1 MVRTSISIKSS
12 RILVVDDTP
21 ANLDLF
27 SQILESEGYQVSF
40 ATNGKDAL
48 KLASLDKPDLIL
60 LDIMMPD
67 IDGIETCRQL
77 KQLRDIREVPVIF
90 ITAKTDRKDVVDGFS
105 VGAVD
110 FITKPVQHEEVCARV
125 RCHLQLQALIKLR
138 DELISMLCKHN
149 ERIEALVEEQNKKI
163 LQTEKLAAIGEMVG
177 EFTHEI
183 STPVGIAITALSY
196 MSEQTSL
203 ITKSFNEGTLNKE
216 DFSAFLTANTDSVDI
231 ANNNLKRMLDL
242 IRSFKRVTIDQ
253 CNDERVLFDLGEC
266 LADIV
271 TSMQPK
277 IKHTKHNI
285 VVDCE
290 NDIMIY
296 SYPGVFAQIVINMIN
311 NSFLHGFEDTQ
322 KGEVRLTAGFEDGA
336 LIFLISDDGKG
347 VKDSLLDKIF
357 DKFYTSK
364 RGEEGSGLGL
374 HIVKGLVRDTLGGNI
389 ICRNIVGGGCE
400 FKIDIPEGNL
410 IESHVEPKIKV
421 R

>member
-90 ITAKTDRKDVVDGFS
+90 ITAKTDRKDVVDGFA

-253 CNDERVLFDLGEC
+253 
-266 LADIV
+266 
-271 TSMQPK
+271 
-277 IKHTKHNI
+277 
-285 VVDCE
+285 
-290 NDIMIY
+290 
-296 SYPGVFAQIVINMIN
+296 
-311 NSFLHGFEDTQ
+311 
-322 KGEVRLTAGFEDGA
+322 
-336 LIFLISDDGKG
+336 
-347 VKDSLLDKIF
+347 
-357 DKFYTSK
+357 
-364 RGEEGSGLGL
+364 
-374 HIVKGLVRDTLGGNI
+374 
-389 ICRNIVGGGCE
+389 
-400 FKIDIPEGNL
+400 
-410 IESHVEPKIKV
+410 
-421 R
+421 

>member
-1 MVRTSISIKSS
+1 VVRTSISIKSS

-67 IDGIETCRQL
+67 IDGIETCRQM

-138 DELISMLCKHN
+138 DELILMLCKHN
-149 ERIEALVEEQNKKI
+149 ERIEDLVEEQSKKL

-183 STPVGIAITALSY
+183 NTPVGIAITALSY
-196 MSEQTSL
+196 MAEQTNL
-203 ITKSFNEGTLNKE
+203 ITKSFNENTLNKE
-216 DFSAFLTANTDSVDI
+216 DFSAFLKVNTESVDI
-231 ANNNLKRMLDL
+231 ANTNLNRMLSL

-253 CNDERVLFDLGEC
+253 CNDERVWFNLGEC
-266 LADIV
+266 LSDIV

-277 IKHTKHNI
+277 IKHTKHKI
-285 VVDCE
+285 ELEFDDEMKVF
-290 NDIMIY
+290 
-296 SYPGVFAQIVINMIN
+296 SYPGVFAQIIINMIN
-311 NSFLHGFEDTQ
+311 NSILHAFEETQ
-322 KGEVRLTAGFEDGA
+322 GGIIYLTARFEDGA
-336 LIFLISDDGKG
+336 LILLIADDGKG
-347 VKDSLLDKIF
+347 IEDSVLDKIF

-364 RGEEGSGLGL
+364 RGEDGSGLGL
-374 HIVKGLVRDTLGGNI
+374 HIVKGLVKDTLGGSI
-389 ICRNIVGGGCE
+389 ICRNVLQGGCE
-400 FKIDIPEGNL
+400 FKIDIPVDNL
-410 IESHVEPKIKV
+410 IESHLEQKVKV

>member
-67 IDGIETCRQL
+67 MDGIETCRQM

-110 FITKPVQHEEVCARV
+110 FITKPVHHEEVCARV

-149 ERIEALVEEQNKKI
+149 ERIEDLVEEQGKKL
-163 LQTEKLAAIGEMVG
+163 LQTEKLAAIGDMVG

-183 STPVGIAITALSY
+183 NTPVGIAITALSY
-196 MSEQTSL
+196 MAEQTEL
-203 ITKSFNEGTLNKE
+203 ITKSFNENTLNKE
-216 DFSAFLTANTDSVDI
+216 DFSTFLNTNTDSVDI
-231 ANNNLKRMLDL
+231 ANTNLNRMVSL

-253 CNDERVLFDLGEC
+253 CNDERVWFNLGEC
-266 LADIV
+266 LLDIV

-277 IKHTKHNI
+277 IKHTKHKI
-285 VVDCE
+285 LLDCE
-290 NDIMIY
+290 DEMQIY
-296 SYPGVFAQIVINMIN
+296 SYPGVFAQIFINMIN
-311 NSFLHGFEDTQ
+311 NSILHGFEESQ
-322 KGEVRLTAGFEDGA
+322 EGEIRLITRVENGA
-336 LIFLISDDGKG
+336 LIVLISDDGIG
-347 VKDSLLDKIF
+347 IKDSLLDKIF

-364 RGEEGSGLGL
+364 RGKDGSGLGL
-374 HIVKGLVRDTLGGNI
+374 HIVKGLVRDTLGGSI
-389 ICRNIVGGGCE
+389 ICRNASQGGCE
-400 FKIDIPEGNL
+400 FKIDIPMDKL
-410 IESHVEPKIKV
+410 IESHSEQKVKV

>member
-67 IDGIETCRQL
+67 IDGIETCRQM

-110 FITKPVQHEEVCARV
+110 FITKPVHHEEVCARV

-149 ERIEALVEEQNKKI
+149 ERIEDLVEEQGKKL
-163 LQTEKLAAIGEMVG
+163 LQTEKLAAIGDMVG

-183 STPVGIAITALSY
+183 NTPVGIAITALSY
-196 MSEQTSL
+196 MAEQTEL
-203 ITKSFNEGTLNKE
+203 ITKSFNENTLNKE
-216 DFSAFLTANTDSVDI
+216 DFGAFLDANTDSVGI
-231 ANNNLKRMLDL
+231 ANTNLNRMVSL

-253 CNDERVLFDLGEC
+253 CTDERVLFDLGDC
-266 LADIV
+266 LSDIV
-271 TSMQPK
+271 ASMQPK
-277 IKHTKHNI
+277 IRHSKHKI
-285 VVDCE
+285 QLDCDDE
-290 NDIMIY
+290 MQIY
-296 SYPGVFAQIVINMIN
+296 SYPGIFAQIIINMIN
-311 NSFLHGFEDTQ
+311 NSILHGFEETQ
-322 KGEVRLTAGFEDGA
+322 GGKILLTARFDDGA
-336 LIFLISDDGKG
+336 LIIKISDDGKG
-347 VKDSLLDKIF
+347 IEDSVLDKIF

-364 RGEEGSGLGL
+364 KGEDGSGLGL
-374 HIVKGLVRDTLGGNI
+374 HIVKGLVRDTLGGSI
-389 ICRNIVGGGCE
+389 ICRNVLQGGCE
-400 FKIDIPEGNL
+400 FKIDIPEDNL
-410 IESHVEPKIKV
+410 IESHLEQKIKV
-421 R
+421 S